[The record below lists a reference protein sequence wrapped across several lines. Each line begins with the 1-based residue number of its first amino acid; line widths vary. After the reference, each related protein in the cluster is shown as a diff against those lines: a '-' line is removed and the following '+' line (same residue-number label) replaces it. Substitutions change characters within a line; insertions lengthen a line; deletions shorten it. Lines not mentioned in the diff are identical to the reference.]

1 MEYTQLISRILDA
14 EQSAQDIANEVQVR
28 EERLAS
34 EVEQEAATRRAS
46 LMAQADETIA
56 ELAKETEAS
65 RDQSLNAQDSRR
77 DDAMAR
83 MEHAY
88 DRYGDNWIDT
98 LFHLIVGDHP

>member
-34 EVEQEAATRRAS
+34 EVEQE
-46 LMAQADETIA
+46 DETIA